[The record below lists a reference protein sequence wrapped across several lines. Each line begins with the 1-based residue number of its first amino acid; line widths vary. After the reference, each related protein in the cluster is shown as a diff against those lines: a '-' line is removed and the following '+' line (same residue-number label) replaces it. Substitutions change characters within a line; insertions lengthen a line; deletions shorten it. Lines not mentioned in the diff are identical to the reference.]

1 MNVHSDQRII
11 HETVL
16 RDIVSLISG
25 GSDTISPDKIV
36 DRIIGPERNQFS
48 YKNIARVAKDLT
60 LTFPVIVSDAV
71 SVETASMISRAVERK
86 TVGMLQML
94 FSAIQVTN
102 AGSALEYLKN
112 FHTNLDTDSN
122 MGVDDWIGLGN
133 QLITKEEFE
142 HYAEKDIDAMIE
154 ANPVQYVKDTSGKML
169 GAITQAG
176 GKISSNISNTLANV
190 KNRSSVLP
198 KFGKDKA
205 KDAASAASKFAEN
218 LKGKE
223 EEVGFTITDEKLFVE
238 AVKNFMELKDF
249 YLEETY
255 SKRSLNDYSIN
266 RSLGTVI
273 ETALPKESDAPSY
286 VMNVP
291 VSDMGNLSEEED
303 YKIKINGFISKTN
316 SMDDAIN
323 EDRDTI
329 GRIADPTSEKYIR
342 GRGNG
347 NISGRH
353 TRRED
358 QVRDADAAADLNM
371 RYYSAKNTEID
382 RANRRREEKRKNDAA
397 IRQGDIR
404 SMKDIY
410 DTYSKQIVPS
420 DVAKANELVPTMMI
434 INFVST
440 KRETPI
446 KSTAIIGVKARLQYV
461 SSSDMMERLVS
472 KNEDKNGL
480 FSFIKATTGQI
491 SFWKD
496 FVFAI
501 KKAKVDSVATSGKG
515 SSSPVWKM
523 LEHRAIMSKFR
534 RWTGSVNDAAAITSL
549 VFSKEEADYLK
560 KYERMDIMRVNTAH
574 TIMNAYNVM
583 AFIVVD
589 ESMEKVHFLFDDG
602 SGSYETMSFSHLERQ
617 GNGADGAY
625 KKVINLLTKR

>member
-1 MNVHSDQRII
+1 MNVHSDQRIV

-16 RDIVSLISG
+16 RDIVSLIAG
-25 GSDTISPDKIV
+25 GKDTIDPDKIV
-36 DRIIGPERNQFS
+36 DRITGNERNQFS
-48 YKNIARVAKDLT
+48 YKNISRVAKDLT

-112 FHTNLDTDSN
+112 FHTNLDTDHN

-133 QLITKEEFE
+133 QLITREEVE
-142 HYAEKDIDAMIE
+142 RYANLNIDQMIQE
-154 ANPVQYVKDTSGKML
+154 NPVEYIKDTSGKL
-169 GAITQAG
+169 VNAITQAG
-176 GKISSNISNTLANV
+176 GKVSSGISNTLSNV
-190 KNRSSVLP
+190 KDRVNFLP
-198 KFGKDKA
+198 KFGKDKMN
-205 KDAASAASKFAEN
+205 DAAATASKIADKI
-218 LKGKE
+218 KGKE

-238 AVKNFMELKDF
+238 AVSNFIQLKDF
-249 YLEETY
+249 YLEENY
-255 SKRSLNDYSIN
+255 SERSLNDYSIN
-266 RSLGTVI
+266 RSLGTVM
-273 ETALPKESDAPSY
+273 ETALPKEDKGATY
-286 VMNVP
+286 VMNIP
-291 VSDMGNLSEEED
+291 VSEEAISEEEEAR
-303 YKIKINGFISKTN
+303 IKINGFLTKTN
-316 SMDDAIN
+316 SL
-323 EDRDTI
+323 
-329 GRIADPTSEKYIR
+329 
-342 GRGNG
+342 
-347 NISGRH
+347 
-353 TRRED
+353 
-358 QVRDADAAADLNM
+358 DAALNEGPYDIIIANDTNDTNNNNEVEN
-371 RYYSAKNTEID
+371 RTRQNALDYLNRFPNNGHSNGAANATQIVTQID
-382 RANRRREEKRKNDAA
+382 ANRRSRSRANAELAHGAAKARK
-397 IRQGDIR
+397 
-404 SMKDIY
+404 
-410 DTYSKQIVPS
+410 DTYDAISKQIIPT

-440 KRETPI
+440 KGNTPI
-446 KSTAIIGVKARLQYV
+446 SSTAIIGVKARLQYV

-480 FSFIKATTGQI
+480 FSFIKATTGQV

-560 KYERMDIMRVNTAH
+560 KYERMDIMRSHTAH
-574 TIMNAYNVM
+574 TIMNAYNIM
-583 AFIVVD
+583 AIIIVD
-589 ESMEKVHFLFDDG
+589 ENTEKAHFLFDDG

>member
-1 MNVHSDQRII
+1 MNVHSDQRIV

-25 GSDTISPDKIV
+25 GTDTINPDKIV
-36 DRIIGPERNQFS
+36 DRIVGSERNQFS
-48 YKNIARVAKDLT
+48 YKNISRVAKDLT

-94 FSAIQVTN
+94 FSAIQVSN

-112 FHTNLDTDSN
+112 FHTNLDTDHN

-133 QLITKEEFE
+133 QLVTREEVE
-142 HYAEKDIDAMIE
+142 RYANLNIDQMIQE
-154 ANPVQYVKDTSGKML
+154 NPVEYIKDTSGKL
-169 GAITQAG
+169 VNAITQAG
-176 GKISSNISNTLANV
+176 GKVASNVSNTLSNV
-190 KNRSSVLP
+190 KDRVSVLP
-198 KFGKDKA
+198 KFGKDKMN
-205 KDAASAASKFAEN
+205 DAAATASKIADKI
-218 LKGKE
+218 KGKE
-223 EEVGFTITDEKLFVE
+223 EEVGFTITDEQLFIE
-238 AVKNFMELKDF
+238 AVTNFIQLKDF
-249 YLEETY
+249 YLEENY

-273 ETALPKESDAPSY
+273 ETALPKEDKGATY
-286 VMNVP
+286 VMNIP
-291 VSDMGNLSEEED
+291 VSEEAISEEEEAR
-303 YKIKINGFISKTN
+303 IKINGFLTKTN
-316 SMDDAIN
+316 SLDDALNEADFVDDIN
-323 EDRDTI
+323 SAHQDVNDPNVRRIENDARRAYNQNPNDPDTQRNYLAAVNTSSQLRDR
-329 GRIADPTSEKYIR
+329 S
-342 GRGNG
+342 
-347 NISGRH
+347 
-353 TRRED
+353 
-358 QVRDADAAADLNM
+358 AARA
-371 RYYSAKNTEID
+371 
-382 RANRRREEKRKNDAA
+382 RANAEFSHSAA
-397 IRQGDIR
+397 KAR
-404 SMKDIY
+404 KDIY
-410 DTYSKQIVPS
+410 DAFNKQIIPS

-440 KRETPI
+440 KGDTPI
-446 KSTAIIGVKARLQYV
+446 SSTAIIGVKARLQYV

-480 FSFIKATTGQI
+480 FSFIKATTGQV

-560 KYERMDIMRVNTAH
+560 KYERMDIMRSHTAH

-583 AFIVVD
+583 ALIIVD
-589 ESMEKVHFLFDDG
+589 ENTEKVNFLYDDG

>member
-1 MNVHSDQRII
+1 MNVHSDQRIV

-25 GSDTISPDKIV
+25 GTDTINPDKIV
-36 DRIIGPERNQFS
+36 DRIVGSERNQFS
-48 YKNIARVAKDLT
+48 YKNISRVAKDLT

-94 FSAIQVTN
+94 FSAIQVSN

-112 FHTNLDTDSN
+112 FHTNLDTDHN

-133 QLITKEEFE
+133 QLVTREEVERYANLNIDQMIQE
-142 HYAEKDIDAMIE
+142 H
-154 ANPVQYVKDTSGKML
+154 PVEYIKDTSGKL
-169 GAITQAG
+169 VNAITQAG
-176 GKISSNISNTLANV
+176 GKVASNVSNTLSNV
-190 KNRSSVLP
+190 KDRVTTLP
-198 KFGKDKA
+198 KFGKDKMN
-205 KDAASAASKFAEN
+205 DAAATASKIADKI
-218 LKGKE
+218 KGKE

-238 AVKNFMELKDF
+238 AITNFIQLKDF
-249 YLEETY
+249 YLEENY

-273 ETALPKESDAPSY
+273 ETALPKEDKGATY
-286 VMNVP
+286 VMNIP
-291 VSDMGNLSEEED
+291 VSEEAISEEEEAR
-303 YKIKINGFISKTN
+303 IKINGFLTKTN
-316 SMDDAIN
+316 SLDDALNEADFVDDIN
-323 EDRDTI
+323 SAHQDVNDPNVRRIENDARRAYNQNPNDPDTQRNYLAAVNTSSQLRDR
-329 GRIADPTSEKYIR
+329 S
-342 GRGNG
+342 
-347 NISGRH
+347 
-353 TRRED
+353 
-358 QVRDADAAADLNM
+358 AARA
-371 RYYSAKNTEID
+371 
-382 RANRRREEKRKNDAA
+382 RANAEFSHSAA
-397 IRQGDIR
+397 KAR
-404 SMKDIY
+404 KDIY
-410 DTYSKQIVPS
+410 DAFNKQIIPS

-440 KRETPI
+440 KGDTPI
-446 KSTAIIGVKARLQYV
+446 SSTAIIGVKARLQYV

-480 FSFIKATTGQI
+480 FSFIKATTGQV

-560 KYERMDIMRVNTAH
+560 KYERMDIMRSHTAH

-583 AFIVVD
+583 ALIIVD
-589 ESMEKVHFLFDDG
+589 ENTEKVNFLYDDG

>member
-25 GSDTISPDKIV
+25 GSDTINPDKIV
-36 DRIIGPERNQFS
+36 DRITGSDRNQFS

-133 QLITKEEFE
+133 QLITREEFE
-142 HYAEKDIDAMIE
+142 RYAEKDIDAMIE

-176 GKISSNISNTLANV
+176 GKISGNISNTLTNV
-190 KNRSSVLP
+190 KNRASVLP
-198 KFGKDKA
+198 KFGKDKS

-218 LKGKE
+218 IKGKE

-273 ETALPKESDAPSY
+273 ETALPKEGDGPSY

-291 VSDMGNLSEEED
+291 VSDMGSLSEEED

-316 SMDDAIN
+316 SMDDAID
-323 EDRDTI
+323 EARDPI
-329 GRIADPTSEKYIR
+329 GRIADPTSEKYIQAR
-342 GRGNG
+342 GQGKIVGAN
-347 NISGRH
+347 NPAV
-353 TRRED
+353 
-358 QVRDADAAADLNM
+358 QDADRAAQLSMQYHA
-371 RYYSAKNTEID
+371 AKNAQAD
-382 RANRRREEKRKNDAA
+382 RTARLEMEKRKNDAS
-397 IRQGDIR
+397 IRQGNAKA
-404 SMKDIY
+404 MKDIY
-410 DTYSKQIVPS
+410 DTYGKQIVPS

-440 KRETPI
+440 KGETPI
-446 KSTAIIGVKARLQYV
+446 TSTAIIGVKARLQYV

-480 FSFIKATTGQI
+480 FSFIKATTGQV

>member
-1 MNVHSDQRII
+1 MNVHSDQRIV

-25 GSDTISPDKIV
+25 GTDTINPDKIV
-36 DRIIGPERNQFS
+36 DRIVGSERNQFS
-48 YKNIARVAKDLT
+48 YKNISRVAKDLT

-94 FSAIQVTN
+94 FSAIQVSN

-112 FHTNLDTDSN
+112 FHTNLDTDHN

-133 QLITKEEFE
+133 QLVTREEVE
-142 HYAEKDIDAMIE
+142 RYANLNIDQMIQE
-154 ANPVQYVKDTSGKML
+154 NPVEYIKDTSGKL
-169 GAITQAG
+169 VNAITQAG
-176 GKISSNISNTLANV
+176 GKVASGVSNTLSNV
-190 KNRSSVLP
+190 KDRVSFLP
-198 KFGKDKA
+198 KFGKDKMN
-205 KDAASAASKFAEN
+205 DAAVTASKIADKI
-218 LKGKE
+218 KGKE

-238 AVKNFMELKDF
+238 AVSNFIQLKDF
-249 YLEETY
+249 YLEENY
-255 SKRSLNDYSIN
+255 SERSLNDYSIN
-266 RSLGTVI
+266 RSLGTVM
-273 ETALPKESDAPSY
+273 ETALPKEDKGTTY
-286 VMNVP
+286 VMNIP
-291 VSDMGNLSEEED
+291 VSEEAISEEEEAR
-303 YKIKINGFISKTN
+303 IKINGFLTKTN
-316 SMDDAIN
+316 SLDAALNEGPYDTVTAANVNNTSDPEIDDVQRIENDARRAYDRDPNGRNTQNYLAAIN
-323 EDRDTI
+323 TSSQLRDR
-329 GRIADPTSEKYIR
+329 S
-342 GRGNG
+342 
-347 NISGRH
+347 
-353 TRRED
+353 
-358 QVRDADAAADLNM
+358 AARA
-371 RYYSAKNTEID
+371 
-382 RANRRREEKRKNDAA
+382 RANAEFSHSAA
-397 IRQGDIR
+397 KAR
-404 SMKDIY
+404 KDIY
-410 DTYSKQIVPS
+410 DTFNKQIVPT

-440 KRETPI
+440 KGDTPI
-446 KSTAIIGVKARLQYV
+446 SSTAIIGVKARLQYV

-480 FSFIKATTGQI
+480 FSFIKATTGQV

-549 VFSKEEADYLK
+549 VFSKAEADYLK
-560 KYERMDIMRVNTAH
+560 KYERMDIMRSHTAH
-574 TIMNAYNVM
+574 TIMNAYNIM
-583 AFIVVD
+583 ALIVVD
-589 ESMEKVHFLFDDG
+589 ENTEKVNFLYDDG

>member
-1 MNVHSDQRII
+1 
-11 HETVL
+11 
-16 RDIVSLISG
+16 
-25 GSDTISPDKIV
+25 
-36 DRIIGPERNQFS
+36 
-48 YKNIARVAKDLT
+48 VAKDLT

-133 QLITKEEFE
+133 QLITREEFE
-142 HYAEKDIDAMIE
+142 RYAEKDIDAMIE

-176 GKISSNISNTLANV
+176 GKISGNISNTITNV
-190 KNRSSVLP
+190 KNRASVLP
-198 KFGKDKA
+198 KFGKDKS

-218 LKGKE
+218 IKGKE

-273 ETALPKESDAPSY
+273 ETALSKENDGPSY

-291 VSDMGNLSEEED
+291 VSDMGGLSEEED
-303 YKIKINGFISKTN
+303 YKIKINGFITKTN
-316 SMDDAIN
+316 SMDDAIT
-323 EDRDTI
+323 EDRDPV
-329 GRIADPTSEKYIR
+329 GRVADIQPVADPTIEKYNQAR
-342 GRGNG
+342 RQGKLAGRN
-347 NISGRH
+347 RA
-353 TRRED
+353 E
-358 QVRDADAAADLNM
+358 RDADNAVQLDMQYHA
-371 RYYSAKNTEID
+371 AKNTEYD
-382 RANRRREEKRKNDAA
+382 RAARRAEEKRRNDAA
-397 IRQGDIR
+397 IRQGNAKA
-404 SMKDIY
+404 MKDIY
-410 DTYSKQIVPS
+410 DTYGKQIVPS

-440 KRETPI
+440 KGETPI
-446 KSTAIIGVKARLQYV
+446 TSTAIIGVKARLQYV

-480 FSFIKATTGQI
+480 FSFIKATTGQV

>member
-1 MNVHSDQRII
+1 MNVHSDQRIV

-25 GSDTISPDKIV
+25 GTDTINPDKIV
-36 DRIIGPERNQFS
+36 DRIAGSERNQFS
-48 YKNIARVAKDLT
+48 YKNISRVAKDLT
-60 LTFPVIVSDAV
+60 LTFPVIVSDSV

-94 FSAIQVTN
+94 FSAIQVSN

-112 FHTNLDTDSN
+112 FHTNLDTDHN

-133 QLITKEEFE
+133 QLVTREEVE
-142 HYAEKDIDAMIE
+142 RYSNLNIDQMIQE
-154 ANPVQYVKDTSGKML
+154 NPVEYIKDTSGRL
-169 GAITQAG
+169 ANAISQTG
-176 GKISSNISNTLANV
+176 GKVASNISNTLSNV
-190 KNRSSVLP
+190 KDRINILP
-198 KFGKDKA
+198 KFGKDKVQ
-205 KDAASAASKFAEN
+205 DAATTSSKIADKI
-218 LKGKE
+218 KGKE

-238 AVKNFMELKDF
+238 AITNFIQLKDF
-249 YLEETY
+249 YLEENY
-255 SKRSLNDYSIN
+255 SERSLNDYSIN
-266 RSLGTVI
+266 RSLGTVM
-273 ETALPKESDAPSY
+273 ETALPKEDKSSTY
-286 VMNVP
+286 VMNIP
-291 VSDMGNLSEEED
+291 VSEEAISEEEEA
-303 YKIKINGFISKTN
+303 KIKINGFLTKTN
-316 SMDDAIN
+316 SLDEAIN
-323 EDRDTI
+323 EDSNVDN
-329 GRIADPTSEKYIR
+329 GKRIFGK
-342 GRGNG
+342 NG
-347 NISGRH
+347 IYKNSGQLRL
-353 TRRED
+353 EI
-358 QVRDADAAADLNM
+358 L
-371 RYYSAKNTEID
+371 KNKET
-382 RANRRREEKRKNDAA
+382 KRKNDA
-397 IRQGDIR
+397 DIMYGSTK
-404 SMKDIY
+404 SMKDRFE
-410 DTYSKQIVPS
+410 TYSKQIVPS

-440 KRETPI
+440 KGDTPI
-446 KSTAIIGVKARLQYV
+446 SSTAIIGVKARLQYV

-501 KKAKVDSVATSGKG
+501 NKAKVDSVSTSGKG

-523 LEHRAIMSKFR
+523 LERRAIMSKFR

-560 KYERMDIMRVNTAH
+560 KYERMDIMRVGTAH
-574 TIMNAYNVM
+574 TIMNAYNIM
-583 AFIVVD
+583 TIIIVD
-589 ESMEKVHFLFDDG
+589 ENTEKVHFLYDDG

>member
-1 MNVHSDQRII
+1 MNVHSDQRIV

-16 RDIVSLISG
+16 RDIVSLIAG
-25 GSDTISPDKIV
+25 GKDTIDPDKIV
-36 DRIIGPERNQFS
+36 DRITGTERNQFS
-48 YKNIARVAKDLT
+48 YKNISRVAKDLT

-94 FSAIQVTN
+94 FSAIQVSN

-112 FHTNLDTDSN
+112 FHTNLDTDHN

-133 QLITKEEFE
+133 QLVTREEVE
-142 HYAEKDIDAMIE
+142 RYANLNIDQMIQE
-154 ANPVQYVKDTSGKML
+154 NPVEYIKDTSGKL
-169 GAITQAG
+169 VNAITQAG
-176 GKISSNISNTLANV
+176 GKVASNISNTLSNV
-190 KNRSSVLP
+190 KDRVSLLP
-198 KFGKDKA
+198 KFGKDKMN
-205 KDAASAASKFAEN
+205 DAAATASKIADKI
-218 LKGKE
+218 KGKE

-238 AVKNFMELKDF
+238 AITNFIQLKDF
-249 YLEETY
+249 YLEENY
-255 SKRSLNDYSIN
+255 SERSLNDYSIN
-266 RSLGTVI
+266 RSLGTVM
-273 ETALPKESDAPSY
+273 ETALPKEDKGTTY
-286 VMNVP
+286 VMNIP
-291 VSDMGNLSEEED
+291 VSEEAISEEEEAR
-303 YKIKINGFISKTN
+303 IKINGFLTKTN
-316 SMDDAIN
+316 SLDTALNELDFSHGMENNTSDPEIDNVQRIENDARRAYDRDPNGHHNAQNYLAAIN
-323 EDRDTI
+323 TSSQLRDR
-329 GRIADPTSEKYIR
+329 S
-342 GRGNG
+342 
-347 NISGRH
+347 
-353 TRRED
+353 
-358 QVRDADAAADLNM
+358 AARA
-371 RYYSAKNTEID
+371 
-382 RANRRREEKRKNDAA
+382 RANAEFSHSAA
-397 IRQGDIR
+397 KAR
-404 SMKDIY
+404 KDIY
-410 DTYSKQIVPS
+410 DTFNKQIVPS

-440 KRETPI
+440 KGDTPI
-446 KSTAIIGVKARLQYV
+446 SSTAIIGVKARLQYV

-480 FSFIKATTGQI
+480 FSFIKATTGQV

-549 VFSKEEADYLK
+549 VFSKAEADYLK
-560 KYERMDIMRVNTAH
+560 KYERMDIMRSNTAH
-574 TIMNAYNVM
+574 TIMNAYNIM
-583 AFIVVD
+583 ALIVVD
-589 ESMEKVHFLFDDG
+589 ENTEKVNFLYDDG

>member
-1 MNVHSDQRII
+1 MNVHSDQRIV

-16 RDIVSLISG
+16 RDIVSLIAG
-25 GSDTISPDKIV
+25 GKDTIDPDKIV
-36 DRIIGPERNQFS
+36 DRITGTERNQFS
-48 YKNIARVAKDLT
+48 YKNISRVAKDLT
-60 LTFPVIVSDAV
+60 LTFPVIISDAV

-94 FSAIQVTN
+94 FSAIQVSN

-112 FHTNLDTDSN
+112 FHTNLDTDHN

-133 QLITKEEFE
+133 QLVTREEVE
-142 HYAEKDIDAMIE
+142 RYANLNIDQMIQE
-154 ANPVQYVKDTSGKML
+154 NPVEYIKDTSGKL
-169 GAITQAG
+169 VNAITQAG
-176 GKISSNISNTLANV
+176 GKVASGVSNTLSNV
-190 KNRSSVLP
+190 KDRVSFLP
-198 KFGKDKA
+198 KFGKDKMN
-205 KDAASAASKFAEN
+205 DAAETASKIADKI
-218 LKGKE
+218 KGKE

-238 AVKNFMELKDF
+238 AITNFIQLKDF
-249 YLEETY
+249 YLEENY
-255 SKRSLNDYSIN
+255 SERSLNDYSIN
-266 RSLGTVI
+266 RSLGTVM
-273 ETALPKESDAPSY
+273 ETALPKEDKGTTY
-286 VMNVP
+286 VMNIP
-291 VSDMGNLSEEED
+291 VSEEAISEEEEAR
-303 YKIKINGFISKTN
+303 IKINGFLTKTN
-316 SMDDAIN
+316 SLDAALNEGPYDTVAAANVNNTSDPEIDNVQRIENDARREYDRDPNGRNTQNYLAAIN
-323 EDRDTI
+323 TSSQLRDR
-329 GRIADPTSEKYIR
+329 S
-342 GRGNG
+342 
-347 NISGRH
+347 
-353 TRRED
+353 
-358 QVRDADAAADLNM
+358 AARA
-371 RYYSAKNTEID
+371 
-382 RANRRREEKRKNDAA
+382 RANAEFSHSAA
-397 IRQGDIR
+397 KAR
-404 SMKDIY
+404 KDIY
-410 DTYSKQIVPS
+410 DTFNKQIVPS

-440 KRETPI
+440 KGDTPI
-446 KSTAIIGVKARLQYV
+446 SSTAIIGVKARLQYV

-480 FSFIKATTGQI
+480 FSFIKATTGQV

-560 KYERMDIMRVNTAH
+560 KYERMDIMRSNTAH
-574 TIMNAYNVM
+574 TIMNAYNIM
-583 AFIVVD
+583 ALIVVD
-589 ESMEKVHFLFDDG
+589 ENTEKVHFLYDDG

>member
-1 MNVHSDQRII
+1 MNVHSDQRIV

-16 RDIVSLISG
+16 RDIVSLIAG
-25 GSDTISPDKIV
+25 GKDTINPDKIV
-36 DRIIGPERNQFS
+36 DRITGTERNQFS
-48 YKNIARVAKDLT
+48 YKNISRVAKDLT

-112 FHTNLDTDSN
+112 FHTNLDTDHN

-133 QLITKEEFE
+133 QLITREEVE
-142 HYAEKDIDAMIE
+142 RYANLNIDQMIQE
-154 ANPVQYVKDTSGKML
+154 NPVEYIKDTSGKL
-169 GAITQAG
+169 VNAITQAG
-176 GKISSNISNTLANV
+176 GKVSSGISNTLSNV
-190 KNRSSVLP
+190 KNRVSVLP
-198 KFGKDKA
+198 KFGKDKMN
-205 KDAASAASKFAEN
+205 DAAATASKIADKI
-218 LKGKE
+218 KGKE

-238 AVKNFMELKDF
+238 AVSNFIQLKDF
-249 YLEETY
+249 YLEENY
-255 SKRSLNDYSIN
+255 SERSLNDYSIN

-273 ETALPKESDAPSY
+273 ETALPKEDKGNTY
-286 VMNVP
+286 VMNIP
-291 VSDMGNLSEEED
+291 VSEEAISEEEEAR
-303 YKIKINGFISKTN
+303 IKINGFLTKTN
-316 SMDDAIN
+316 SL
-323 EDRDTI
+323 
-329 GRIADPTSEKYIR
+329 
-342 GRGNG
+342 
-347 NISGRH
+347 
-353 TRRED
+353 
-358 QVRDADAAADLNM
+358 DAALNEHDFSHGMENNADNNLNDLEN
-371 RYYSAKNTEID
+371 SALNAANNTSLTPRNRAAAWSAASSIENIKTQQANRA
-382 RANRRREEKRKNDAA
+382 RANAEFSHSAA
-397 IRQGDIR
+397 KAR
-404 SMKDIY
+404 KDIY
-410 DTYSKQIVPS
+410 DTFNKQIIPT

-440 KRETPI
+440 KGDTPI
-446 KSTAIIGVKARLQYV
+446 SSTAIIGVKARLQYV

-480 FSFIKATTGQI
+480 FSFIKATTGQV

-496 FVFAI
+496 FVFALQ
-501 KKAKVDSVATSGKG
+501 KAKVDSVATSGRG

-560 KYERMDIMRVNTAH
+560 KYERMDIMRSHTAH
-574 TIMNAYNVM
+574 TIMNAYNIM
-583 AFIVVD
+583 AIIIVD
-589 ESMEKVHFLFDDG
+589 ENTEKAHFLFDDG